1 MSLSFFIRLIFL
13 CTVSNFLKAENPGFK
28 LSWPTPNPAFARGY
42 GYSTFIQK
50 TGPDKPFTSGSFGCV
65 RNNGYKFHEGLDLYP
80 LNRDKKGRA
89 TDSIFSAMSGTV
101 SYINEISALSAYG
114 KYLVIEHN
122 DANPALYTLY
132 AHLESI
138 DKNLKIG
145 TKVQAAQAVGKMGNT
160 SSGYHIPL
168 NRSHLH
174 FEIGLRLTN
183 SFQTWYNKKPFKSK
197 NKHGNFSGFNLVGF
211 DPLKFY
217 LEYKNKSFKQ
227 PIDFIRTLPLVTTV
241 RIKTSKLPDFV
252 SRYPSL
258 CLKKGNVIYGW
269 DVYFGPYGIPL
280 KMEQLEQPLTGLK
293 NKIEIINFNSEIQ
306 KDPCR
311 KLITSKDKQLYPT
324 EQLKTY
330 LELLFNL

>member
-13 CTVSNFLKAENPGFK
+13 CTVSNFLKAENPEFK
-28 LSWPTPNPAFARGY
+28 LFMANPEPSFCQRVWIFY
-42 GYSTFIQK
+42 FYSK

-145 TKVQAAQAVGKMGNT
+145 TKVQAAQALGKNG
-160 SSGYHIPL
+160 
-168 NRSHLH
+168 
-174 FEIGLRLTN
+174 
-183 SFQTWYNKKPFKSK
+183 K
-197 NKHGNFSGFNLVGF
+197 
-211 DPLKFY
+211 Y
-217 LEYKNKSFKQ
+217 LLW
-227 PIDFIRTLPLVTTV
+227 LPH
-241 RIKTSKLPDFV
+241 SP
-252 SRYPSL
+252 
-258 CLKKGNVIYGW
+258 
-269 DVYFGPYGIPL
+269 
-280 KMEQLEQPLTGLK
+280 
-293 NKIEIINFNSEIQ
+293 
-306 KDPCR
+306 
-311 KLITSKDKQLYPT
+311 
-324 EQLKTY
+324 
-330 LELLFNL
+330 

>member
-1 MSLSFFIRLIFL
+1 MRRVWIFY
-13 CTVSNFLKAENPGFK
+13 F
-28 LSWPTPNPAFARGY
+28 
-42 GYSTFIQK
+42 YSK

-183 SFQTWYNKKPFKSK
+183 SFQTWYNKKPLSLKISMVI
-197 NKHGNFSGFNLVGF
+197 LV
-211 DPLKFY
+211 D
-217 LEYKNKSFKQ
+217 S
-227 PIDFIRTLPLVTTV
+227 I
-241 RIKTSKLPDFV
+241 
-252 SRYPSL
+252 
-258 CLKKGNVIYGW
+258 
-269 DVYFGPYGIPL
+269 
-280 KMEQLEQPLTGLK
+280 
-293 NKIEIINFNSEIQ
+293 
-306 KDPCR
+306 
-311 KLITSKDKQLYPT
+311 
-324 EQLKTY
+324 
-330 LELLFNL
+330 